1 MPTANHD
8 IVSRLESSFSV
19 IGHSIQSLKQC
30 SNKDF
35 STLAHSFEHSVKA
48 VTELLQLAKSI
59 FSTVDSA
66 SAERI
71 IGDVKDLYYK
81 NEAVLCQ
88 VRASQLKITEH
99 KTGSDFLQNLFQV
112 YLENCTQ
119 DLKTFSTLGKGMFY
133 TEKNQDHKQVTE
145 ILDQMAPLADHISS
159 LMKRLYA
166 LQMKLKA
173 EYDQALIFFTDES
186 FQTLGFIDEPFVEAE
201 REFVKKQRLVT
212 ESYSVFAQREKS
224 HSSCLSD
231 IVTNL
236 QYNDIINQK
245 IEHVSEIITDV
256 SLKLKHVGF
265 SNEDNDFALP
275 NVHKAVELQSAQLVQ
290 INVDYQE
297 AVKVIFRRLAE
308 LSENAADI
316 SLLTHVF
323 YSKHGR
329 SNSFFSDL
337 SQHLVLPDKYFSVVS
352 SAFKVLDKFI
362 QNTGPLTEELSILSK
377 QINKQRQEFM
387 ELLQVIHN
395 SALEKEA
402 SLRLLLSKVGENLSY
417 VTDTVAC
424 FVIASEKTIETAHS
438 ESYSLD
444 DIESAY
450 DRLIKSMQQHEYNT
464 LANISKATEIA
475 GMVQKELDG
484 LLKGVSYYSV
494 FDVEIEHISDE
505 LNNIITLLDQ
515 SLGEDFMIDESFFA
529 SLKQYYTMKSEH
541 DVHDTVLLLSSNE
554 ENNFDDVEFF

>member
-1 MPTANHD
+1 MSTATYD
-8 IVSRLESSFSV
+8 IVTSLEGSFSE

-35 STLAHSFEHSVKA
+35 SILTHSFEQSVKS
-48 VTELLQLAKSI
+48 VTELLNLAKSI

-71 IGDVKDLYYK
+71 IGDVKDIYYK
-81 NEAVLCQ
+81 NESVLCQ

-99 KTGSDFLQNLFQV
+99 KTGSDFLQNLFLV

-119 DLKTFSTLGKGMFY
+119 DLKTFSTLGRGMFFA
-133 TEKNQDHKQVTE
+133 EKNPDHRQVAE
-145 ILDQMAPLADHISS
+145 ILEQMSPLADQISQ
-159 LMKRLYA
+159 LMRNLYA
-166 LQMKLKA
+166 LQVKLKA
-173 EYDQALIFFTDES
+173 EYDRALIFFTDES

-212 ESYSVFAQREKS
+212 ESYSVFALREKS

-245 IEHVSEIITDV
+245 IEHVSEIISDV
-256 SLKLKHVGF
+256 SLRLKHVAF
-265 SNEDNDFALP
+265 TNNENDFALP

-308 LSENAADI
+308 LSENAEDI

-329 SNSFFSDL
+329 TNSFFSDL
-337 SQHLVLPDKYFSVVS
+337 AQHLVLPDKYFTVVS
-352 SAFKVLDKFI
+352 SAFSVLDQFVA
-362 QNTGPLTEELSILSK
+362 NTVPMVDELRILSK
-377 QINKQRQEFM
+377 QICEQRQIFID
-387 ELLQVIHN
+387 LIGLIHN
-395 SALEKEA
+395 SAVDKEA
-402 SLRLLLSKVGENLSY
+402 SLRLLLSKVGENLNY
-417 VTDTVAC
+417 IANTVSC
-424 FVIASEKTIETAHS
+424 FVTASEKTIETAHS
-438 ESYSLD
+438 ESYSLS
-444 DIESAY
+444 DIQSAY
-450 DRLIKSMQQHEYNT
+450 DRLISNMQKYELDT
-464 LANISKATEIA
+464 LSNISRATDIA
-475 GMVQKELDG
+475 VNVQKDLDG

-494 FDVEIEHISDE
+494 FDIEIERISAE

-515 SLGEDFMIDESFFA
+515 SVGEDFMVDESFFA

-541 DVHDTVLLLSSNE
+541 DVHDTVLLLSPTG
-554 ENNFDDVEFF
+554 ENNYDDVEFF